1 MTQASHRRRRRAGVV
16 SAVVATGLLTGACA
30 ARPGAPLPAPAHA
43 LEIGMQEY
51 RFDYGSVPAGRVV
64 FRVSNHGRRYH
75 RLSLI
80 PLPPDL
86 PPLVEQLRG
95 KERRVLSTLAAVP
108 DIRPGGEGTFAV
120 DLSPGRYGL
129 VCFIVERDGT
139 SHALEGMASEF
150 RIR

>member
-1 MTQASHRRRRRAGVV
+1 MTQGIQRRRQRAGLV
-16 SAVVATGLLTGACA
+16 SAVVTTALLTGACA
-30 ARPGAPLPAPAHA
+30 ARSGAPLPEPAHA
-43 LEIGMQEY
+43 VDIGMREY
-51 RFDYGSVPAGRVV
+51 RFDYRRVPAGRVV
-64 FRVSNHGRRYH
+64 FHVSNNGRRYH
-75 RLSLI
+75 RLSLL

-120 DLSPGRYGL
+120 DLPPGRYGV
-129 VCFIVERDGT
+129 VCFILERDGT